1 MTESLGKVV
10 IVGVLD
16 VAGSTN
22 LYMAKSFMK
31 AGYEVIPVNYRTI
44 LTTYGVRTLARV
56 IHRLSLDNP
65 KLMLFS
71 KCNGIESSIIGRCSL
86 QGKTFLWFMDGLRT
100 LSAVPEIVDHM
111 SMADYASC
119 TGLGVANE
127 IHKQTGMIIHH
138 IMEGIDQE
146 IYRPTVF
153 DEDFK
158 AEISFIGTA
167 NAERNM
173 YMQALTD
180 SGYNVR
186 AYGNGYGEEIH
197 GNMFNVVCASS
208 SAMLAISAEHD
219 TREYFSDRVLRYGA
233 SGSFVLHKYSPNM
246 DRYFENNKDLVY
258 FHDVDSLLEAVDKYL
273 VDEAALARQDIAV
286 NLYNKVLQ
294 NHTWD
299 NTVQKILTVAEI
311 K

>member
-1 MTESLGKVV
+1 MGKVV
-10 IVGVLD
+10 LVGVLD

-22 LYMAKSFMK
+22 LYMAKAFMK
-31 AGYEVIPVNYRTI
+31 AGYDVIPVNYRTI
-44 LTTYGVRTLARV
+44 LQNYGPRTLARV
-56 IHRLSLDNP
+56 LHKLSLKKP

-71 KCNGIESSIIGRCSL
+71 KFNGCDSSIIGRCSL
-86 QGKTFLWFMDGLRT
+86 QDKTFLWFMDGLRT
-100 LSAVPEIVDHM
+100 LSTVPEIVDHM

-146 IYRPTVF
+146 IYRPTTP

-173 YMQALTD
+173 YMQALVD

-186 AYGNGYGEEIH
+186 AYGSGYGEEVH
-197 GNMFNVVCASS
+197 GSMFNVVCSS
-208 SAMLAISAEHD
+208 SVAMLAISSEHE

-233 SGSFVLHKYSPNM
+233 SGSFVLHKHSPNM

-273 VDEAALARQDIAV
+273 VDEVAPARQEIAV

-299 NTVQKILTVAEI
+299 STIQKILTVAEI
-311 K
+311 

>member
-1 MTESLGKVV
+1 MTESLGKII

-22 LYMAKSFMK
+22 LYMAKAFMK
-31 AGYEVIPVNYRTI
+31 AGYDVVPVNYRTI
-44 LTTYGVRTLARV
+44 LQNYGPKTLSRV
-56 IHRLSLDNP
+56 LHRLSLDKP

-71 KCNGIESSIIGRCSL
+71 KCNGVDSSIIGRCSL
-86 QGKTFLWFMDGLRT
+86 QGKTFLWFMDGLKT
-100 LSAVPEIVDHM
+100 LSTVPEIVDHM

-146 IYRPTVF
+146 IYRPTMT

-173 YMQALTD
+173 YIQALVD
-180 SGYNVR
+180 SGYSVR
-186 AYGNGYGEEIH
+186 AYGNGYGEEVH
-197 GNMFNVVCASS
+197 GSMFNVVCSS
-208 SAMLAISAEHD
+208 SSVMLAISAEHD

-233 SGSFVLHKYSPNM
+233 GGSFVLHKYSPNM

-258 FHDVDSLLEAVDKYL
+258 FHDVDSLLEVVGKYL
-273 VDEAALARQDIAV
+273 VNEAADARNEIAN

-299 NTVQKILTVAEI
+299 NTIQKILTTAEI
-311 K
+311 Q

>member
-1 MTESLGKVV
+1 MTESKGKVV

-22 LYMAKSFMK
+22 LYMTKAFMK
-31 AGYEVIPVNYRTI
+31 AGYEVLPINYRTI
-44 LTTYGVRTLARV
+44 LSNYGPRTLARV
-56 IHRLSLDNP
+56 LHRLSLDKP

-71 KCNGIESSIIGRCSL
+71 KCNGVDSSIIGRCSL
-86 QGKTFLWFMDGLRT
+86 QGKTFLWFMDGLKT
-100 LSAVPEIVDHM
+100 LSTVPEIVDHM
-111 SMADYASC
+111 GMADYASC

-138 IMEGIDQE
+138 IMEGIDQD
-146 IYRPTVF
+146 IYRPTIP

-158 AEISFIGTA
+158 AEISFIGTT
-167 NAERNM
+167 NPERNM
-173 YMQALTD
+173 YMQALVD
-180 SGYNVR
+180 SGYNVK
-186 AYGNGYGEEIH
+186 AYGNGYGEEVH
-197 GNMFNVVCASS
+197 GSMFNVACSSS

-233 SGSFVLHKYSPNM
+233 CGSFVLHKHSPNM
-246 DRYFENNKDLVY
+246 DRHFENNKDLVY

-273 VDEAALARQDIAV
+273 VDDVALARQEIAV

-299 NTVQKILTVAEI
+299 NTIQKILTAAEI